1 MTSARARALLAV
13 AGGAFVALS
22 LAIVLLG
29 ALPLDAAVR
38 MTLLGWATPPVVTV
52 MRVINYAGE
61 WRLLLPG
68 TLLLLLL
75 SARARAQ
82 WWVWTAL
89 MVAAPL
95 AEWTAKRLI
104 GRPRPEDLS
113 LGFPSGHATAAGAFF
128 GAVLYLAEA
137 IPGRGLRVA
146 VRAAALAG
154 ALLVAVARVML
165 RAHWPSD
172 ALGGVALGLALA
184 SVAALVAAAQTPPGQ
199 KR

>member
-13 AGGAFVALS
+13 TAGAFLALS

-29 ALPLDAAVR
+29 DLPLDAAVR
-38 MTLLGWATPPVVTV
+38 TTLLGWASPAVLAV
-52 MRVINYAGE
+52 MRAVNRAGE
-61 WRLLLPG
+61 WQLLLPG
-68 TLLLLLL
+68 SLAILVL
-75 SARARAQ
+75 SARARAG
-82 WWVWTAL
+82 WWVWAAL
-89 MVAAPL
+89 IVAAPV
-95 AEWTAKRLI
+95 AEWATKFLI

-137 IPGRGLRVA
+137 IPGRGLRLA
-146 VRAAALAG
+146 VQATALSG

-184 SVAALVAAAQTPPGQ
+184 SVAALAAPPMASP
-199 KR
+199 RRER